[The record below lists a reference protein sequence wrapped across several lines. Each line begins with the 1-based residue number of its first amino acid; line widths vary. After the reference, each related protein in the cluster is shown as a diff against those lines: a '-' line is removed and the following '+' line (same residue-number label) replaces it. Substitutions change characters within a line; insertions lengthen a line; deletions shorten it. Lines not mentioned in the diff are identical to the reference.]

1 MVSPPTINTPTNFGA
16 AQSRVAVKTSN
27 MDTFILMSG
36 EQSIAGNAAQ
46 FIANRFVLPFAKG
59 TDQFVAKINPGKNG
73 NKDWYSFL
81 GWAKN
86 TSADKTAA
94 QLSQRAFN
102 EAVAK
107 GLAVK
112 HATGWVITVNGT
124 VGGDG
129 WFKTEALKGTSFDAN
144 AAAAHLTAIEKGAA
158 PTTTI
163 TPVNQEL

>member
-1 MVSPPTINTPTNFGA
+1 
-16 AQSRVAVKTSN
+16 
-27 MDTFILMSG
+27 MSG

-46 FIANRFVLPFAKG
+46 FIANRLVLPFAKG
-59 TDQFVAKINPGKNG
+59 TDQFTAKNNPGKNG

-86 TSADKTAA
+86 TSAEKQAA

-112 HATGWVITVNGT
+112 HLTGWVITVNGT
-124 VGGDG
+124 VGSDG
-129 WFKTEALKGTSFDAN
+129 WFKTEVLKGGASFDAN
-144 AAAAHLTAIEKGAA
+144 AAAAYLTAIENGTPVATR
-158 PTTTI
+158 TTTI